1 MRRDMCSFDMRILS
15 FVRVGLVVAIL
26 LPLVGGS
33 NGFAQGSLP
42 RAGRQFTFGVIEGAE
57 NLPGADQSSASVILT
72 VLSLYDGCG
81 TITSP
86 SGYAQDFSF
95 SVMRATVIKLPDS
108 LVHSH
113 ELGGKTSKGLIV
125 RTNEPVSLTLHDF
138 ILEAGDATQLFP
150 DDALDTNYM
159 VAEWGVRDD
168 SVSNVGN
175 NHFEPNHCEIL
186 VTAALDNTVV
196 TITPSVLTMLKQPKN
211 VPFTVT
217 LNAGECYIVKADTF
231 GIPIRSSLAN
241 STVVSS
247 KPVSVIVGTT
257 CAYVPLT
264 VESCNEIMDEI
275 VGKRHWSN
283 HFYIAPLG
291 NADTSGDVRAMLT
304 SDQPFSFSVSGGNGL
319 APGRIELAFKGAAE
333 IITSV
338 PVELHE
344 LAEGSAISYS
354 GNSDP
359 TLVTVLDST
368 LWADT
373 LLWNA
378 PYFAGSPYPFVHWA
392 SIIYP
397 TTAFSAIRLD
407 NQPLSSLTGSG
418 AKIAGSNISTFLTS
432 IPDGVHILTSPVP
445 IFAIAAGFQSADA
458 YTFLPGTVATRIPLN
473 TIKHTL
479 NILLDTAMAC
489 HDFGA
494 TFTVAPPF
502 TAQEGVMSLTITIA
516 YDSLV
521 TSFVRFEKHL
531 GIENAFISID
541 STRLGYLTITI
552 IGRPTIIGSDLFRIV
567 FHGEK
572 TAVLALLNPG
582 ASVCADA
589 VEEIV
594 TTPAQFSVLAS
605 TDTLRHALVFDSTAA
620 ILCKPMLLHLLTD
633 SILAPGELFVPTKIE
648 ITFDTS
654 LFGFT
659 SLTPGTL
666 LRKLPMKTT
675 GGATGDIVLTID
687 TILSRTGSDSLL
699 TLSLMPRTSGANTL
713 IHAHLTYLVCDELH
727 TKDVTLQLAVTAN
740 VDTTTTTLAI
750 MTSPVSFGNQASA
763 TVMLNGLPLAATV
776 TQFMLFVTYNHG
788 VISCTGTGTQGTLTA
803 GWTYLLHPGATTD
816 TLIFTAPSGQLG
828 ISGTLTNLLFKT
840 FVTDTTSTPIAVRS
854 TLPARLT
861 SGCEVLYE
869 SLIISTTFTGK
880 DLCGDSLLRGFMR
893 TGSLFIERAEQS
905 VGSMLDIKISLPY
918 AEDVTISLSD
928 VLGHEVARDVLLSS
942 SGEQSV
948 QLPLG
953 AAPSGAYLLRVEGPG
968 GRATRKV
975 VVLR

>member
-1 MRRDMCSFDMRILS
+1 MRHDMCSFGMRILS
-15 FVRVGLVVAIL
+15 FVRVGLIVAIL

-95 SVMRATVIKLPDS
+95 SAMRATVISIPTN

-113 ELGGKTSKGLIV
+113 DLGKTNKGLIV

-138 ILEAGDATQLFP
+138 ILEAGDATQLYP

-159 VAEWGVRDD
+159 VAEWGTWDDLVSRDTIKL
-168 SVSNVGN
+168 V
-175 NHFEPNHCEIL
+175 FEPNHCEIL
-186 VTAALDNTVV
+186 VTAPQDNTVV
-196 TITPSVLTMLKQPKN
+196 TITPTVLTMLNQPKN

-217 LNAGECYIVKADTF
+217 LNAGECYIVKADSNGRPLRT
-231 GIPIRSSLAN
+231 SLAN

-275 VGKRHWSN
+275 VGKSHWSN

-304 SDQPFSFSVSGGNGL
+304 SDQPFSFTVSGAGGF

-344 LAEGSAISYS
+344 LAEGSWIG

-378 PYFAGSPYPFVHWA
+378 PSFNGAFVHWA

-397 TTAFSAIRLD
+397 TAAFGAIRLD

-458 YTFLPGTVATRIPLN
+458 YSFLPGTVATRIPLN

-594 TTPAQFSVLAS
+594 TTPAQFAVLAS

-620 ILCKPMLLHLLTD
+620 ILCKPLVLHLLTD

-648 ITFDTS
+648 ITFDTA
-654 LFGFT
+654 LFTFT
-659 SLTPGTL
+659 SLTPGVL

-675 GGATGDIVLTID
+675 GGTTGDIVLTID
-687 TILSRTGSDSLL
+687 TIAMRNGSDSLL
-699 TLSLMPRTSGANTL
+699 TLALMPRTSGANTV

-727 TKDVTLQLAVTAN
+727 TKDVTLQLAVTPN
-740 VDTTTTTLAI
+740 VDTTTTTLGI
-750 MTSPVSFGNQASA
+750 MTAPVSFGNQASA
-763 TVMLNGLPLAATV
+763 TIMLNGLPLAATV
-776 TQFMLFVTYNHG
+776 TQFLLFVTYNHG

-816 TLIFTAPSGQLG
+816 TLIFSATSGQLG

-840 FVTDTTSTPIAVRS
+840 FVADSTSSPIAVRS
-854 TLPARLT
+854 TLPAHLT
-861 SGCEVLYE
+861 SGCEVIYQ
-869 SLIISTTFTGK
+869 SLTTSTNFAGM

-893 TGSLFIERAEQS
+893 TGSLIIERAEQS
-905 VGSMLDIKISLPY
+905 FSTLDLKFKVPY

-928 VLGHEVARDVLLSS
+928 VLGHEVARDVLHSS

-953 AAPSGAYLLRVEGPG
+953 PAPSGAYLLRVEGPG